1 MLKFQSFSMFLLLIL
16 TTAPITAA
24 YAVAYTASQE
34 PLQGPPKS
42 RGHNDLWVPNPAH
55 PIPYKLPL
63 PIDERVNWFEQAHN
77 GSRDGYYKRSSCPAI
92 NMLANRGYIN
102 RSGRNITYE
111 GLSQA
116 VRDVYNFGDEN
127 IMVVLDPTFE
137 AHGWPPHIDLD
148 FFNDDSVQ
156 NNINC
161 PGAPTRNDRDIGE
174 NVNINMTLLQSLL
187 SFSKDG
193 ETLSLEDLAEHHHL
207 RHNQSAL
214 ENPHFRFGSRNAI
227 CSLAQYTNLVG
238 VLGRQ
243 GKYGLSTLY
252 VEDVQHF
259 YLNEDLPSAY
269 MRRELPYYSP
279 EANHLIDRMAN
290 HIGFL
295 IERPFPANDQDPGV
309 DIEPMVAKYERP
321 CQVAL

>member
-1 MLKFQSFSMFLLLIL
+1 MLKLQSLSMFIL
-16 TTAPITAA
+16 YILASTAIIK
-24 YAVAYTASQE
+24 AYTIPTSISQE
-34 PLQGPPKS
+34 PLRGPPKH
-42 RGHNDLWVPNPAH
+42 RGHNELWVPNPTH

-92 NMLANRGYIN
+92 NMLANRGYIH

-111 GLSQA
+111 SLAQA
-116 VRDVYNFGDEN
+116 VRDVYNFGDDN

-137 AHGWPPHIDLD
+137 AHGWPSYIDLD
-148 FFNDDSVQ
+148 FFNDDAVQ

-161 PGAPTRNDRDIGE
+161 PAAPTRNDRDIGE
-174 NVNINMTLLQSLL
+174 NVNINTTLLESLL
-187 SFSKDG
+187 NSSKDG
-193 ETLSLEDLAEHHHL
+193 ATLSLEDLAEHHHL
-207 RHNQSAL
+207 RHNQSVL
-214 ENPHFRFGSRNAI
+214 ENPNFRFGSHHAI

-252 VEDVQHF
+252 VEDLRHF
-259 YLNEDLPSAY
+259 YLNEDLPLAY
-269 MRRELPYYSP
+269 MRRELPYYST
-279 EANHLIDRMAN
+279 EANNLIDRMAH

-295 IERPFPANDQDPGV
+295 IERPYPPNDQDPGI
-309 DIEPMVAKYERP
+309 DIEPMVANYEKP
-321 CQVAL
+321 CQAIY